1 MVDFKDR
8 VRPIA
13 RDLTLLDVTKK
24 YQKVSIND
32 LAREKRELFASF
44 GESDAVEK
52 GYSSGELGEG
62 KK

>member
-1 MVDFKDR
+1 LVDFKDR

>member
-1 MVDFKDR
+1 LVDFKDR

-32 LAREKRELFASF
+32 LAREKKELFASF
-44 GESDAVEK
+44 GE
-52 GYSSGELGEG
+52 
-62 KK
+62 

>member
-8 VRPIA
+8 IRPIA

-32 LAREKRELFASF
+32 LAREKKELFASF